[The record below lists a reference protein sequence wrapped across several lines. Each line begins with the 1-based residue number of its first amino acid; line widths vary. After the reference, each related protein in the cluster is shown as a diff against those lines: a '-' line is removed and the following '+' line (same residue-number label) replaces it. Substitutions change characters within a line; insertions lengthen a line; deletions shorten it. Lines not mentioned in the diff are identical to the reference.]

1 MPRLADEQIRSF
13 TDENPK
19 WMWSDDEITRSYEF
33 VDFNQAMG
41 FVTRVA
47 LAAEKSNH
55 HPDIDI
61 RWNEVTLTLSTH
73 SEGGLTEKDLEMAK
87 ANTARSS
94 TERDSDCRVNKT

>member
-1 MPRLADEQIRSF
+1 MPRLDDEQIRSF
-13 TDENPK
+13 TEDNPQ
-19 WMWSDDEITRSYEF
+19 WMWSDDEITHTYELA
-33 VDFNQAMG
+33 DFNEAIG

-47 LAAEKSNH
+47 LAAEKANH

-87 ANTARSS
+87 VADELA
-94 TERDSDCRVNKT
+94 